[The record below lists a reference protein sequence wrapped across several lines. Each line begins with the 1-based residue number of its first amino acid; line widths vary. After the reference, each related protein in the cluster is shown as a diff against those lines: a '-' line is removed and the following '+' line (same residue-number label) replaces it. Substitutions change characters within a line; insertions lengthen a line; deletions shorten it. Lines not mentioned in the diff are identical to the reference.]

1 MVHERFSENNIIN
14 RRSIL
19 SIGGA
24 RVKTNII
31 DIICQINLILTLAPS
46 MVKIDPWLGFG
57 PSEAYNIIKFS

>member
-1 MVHERFSENNIIN
+1 MVHKRFSENNIIN

-46 MVKIDPWLGFG
+46 MVKIDP
-57 PSEAYNIIKFS
+57 